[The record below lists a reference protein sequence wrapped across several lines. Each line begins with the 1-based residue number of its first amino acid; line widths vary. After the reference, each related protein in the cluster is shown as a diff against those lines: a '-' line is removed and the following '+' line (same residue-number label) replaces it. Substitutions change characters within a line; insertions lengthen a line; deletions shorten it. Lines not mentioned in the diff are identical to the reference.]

1 MRTGDALRRLRSTH
15 WFRIGVAAVGAAL
28 VLTALFALAGHG
40 HVSITLQ
47 SALVHAVGM
56 TVLVSLTLPQLVRA
70 LAAQPTAVRWI
81 VKLAALAG
89 LALVGT
95 ALACGVITALALRP
109 REPFWLCYRHDFS
122 ISVLIT
128 LMLGI
133 GMGLYDVQRRRLEA
147 VTSALREREL
157 EHERARKMA
166 IEARLASLEAR
177 LQPHFMFNTLN
188 AISAL
193 IQEDPDEA
201 ERTVERLAA
210 LLRFS
215 LDATERGVVPL
226 EHELKIV
233 TDYVEIERTRF
244 GARLDYAIDVA
255 PEVAGAEVP
264 PLTLQPLVENS
275 VKHAI
280 APRPTGGRLR
290 IEAAIDGDR
299 LRLSVWDDGP
309 GFTADAM
316 RPGHGLDTLRA
327 RLAARFSADAGLSI
341 ARRDNGMLVTVLL
354 PRAAAR

>member
-1 MRTGDALRRLRSTH
+1 VAAADTLRRLKSAQ
-15 WFRIGVAAVGAAL
+15 WLRIGAAAVGAAL
-28 VLTALFALAGHG
+28 MLTALFALAGHG
-40 HVSITLQ
+40 DISITLQ

-56 TVLVSLTLPQLVRA
+56 TVLVSLTLPPLVWA
-70 LAAQPTAVRWI
+70 LAAQPAALRWI
-81 VKLAALAG
+81 VKLAALTAV
-89 LALVGT
+89 ALIGT
-95 ALACGVITALALRP
+95 ALACGVITLLGLRP
-109 REPFWLCYRHDFS
+109 MEPFWLCYRHDFS

-133 GMGLYDVQRRRLEA
+133 AMGLYDVQRRRLDA

-166 IEARLASLEAR
+166 LEARLASLEAR

-193 IQEDPDEA
+193 IQEDPAEA

-215 LDATERGVVPL
+215 LDATERGLVPL

-244 GARLDYAIDVA
+244 GPRLGYTIDVA
-255 PEVAGAEVP
+255 PEVAGADVP

-280 APRPTGGRLR
+280 APRPAGGRLR
-290 IEAAIDGDR
+290 IEAALADDR

-316 RPGHGLDTLRA
+316 QPGHGLDTLRG
-327 RLAARFSADAGLSI
+327 RLAARFGADASLSI
-341 ARRDNGMLVTVLL
+341 ARRDGGTLVTVLL
-354 PRAAAR
+354 PRAGTR